1 MVGCKGECFMPT
13 NETGKLIQEL
23 RIRAGF
29 SQKTLAAALHITDKA
44 ISKWERGISLPEVSL
59 LPKLSLLLDTDMEL
73 LITNS
78 MELDDWVGLID
89 IHGADFS
96 QIVYDKPLVYYLL
109 CHYILV
115 GIKKIYVLTDK
126 RNEKYLK
133 SELMQSFGLE
143 FIFDIPKDKNMM
155 IMDHPWF
162 LFGSN
167 LTKQYKSAMISH
179 RMVKLVPHNQ
189 EAVFYFTT
197 AKDCDLY
204 FSDKK
209 KFKRSMSEKTLGR
222 GMVCLDMDEYDKVL
236 DVAGFVR
243 TYQKNS
249 GLLIGD
255 IEEMAYK
262 KGFID
267 SDMLL
272 SLADNVPYGEL
283 LKHVVGEPTVD

>member
-1 MVGCKGECFMPT
+1 MST

-73 LITNS
+73 LLANS
-78 MELDDWVGLID
+78 IELDDWVGLID
-89 IHGADFS
+89 IHGTDFS

-115 GIKKIYVLTDK
+115 GIRRIYVLTDK
-126 RNEKYLK
+126 RNEEYLK
-133 SELMQSFGLE
+133 SDLLQSFGLE
-143 FIFDIPKDKNMM
+143 FIFDIPKDKNLM

-162 LFGSN
+162 IFGAN
-167 LTKQYKSAMISH
+167 LTRQYQSAMLSQ
-179 RMVKLVPHNQ
+179 RMVKLIPYNQ
-189 EAVFYFTT
+189 EAVFYFAI
-197 AKDCDLY
+197 AKKCAAY
-204 FSDKK
+204 FSDKEN
-209 KFKRSMSEKTLGR
+209 FKNVMGEKPLGR
-222 GMVCLDMDEYDKVL
+222 GKVCFDMDDYDKVL

-243 TYQKNS
+243 TYQSNS

-255 IEEMAYK
+255 IEEMAFR
-262 KGFID
+262 KGFIGKD
-267 SDMLL
+267 TLL
-272 SLADNVPYGEL
+272 ELAENVPYGEL
-283 LKHVVGEPTVD
+283 LKSVASNSLVAV

>member
-1 MVGCKGECFMPT
+1 MPT

-29 SQKTLAAALHITDKA
+29 SQKKLAAALHITDKA

-59 LPKLSLLLDTDMEL
+59 LPKLSLLLDTDMEML
-73 LITNS
+73 LANS
-78 MELDDWVGLID
+78 MDLDDWVGLID
-89 IHGADFS
+89 IYGTDFS

-115 GIKKIYVLTDK
+115 GIKKIYVLTDE
-126 RNEKYLK
+126 RNQKYLK
-133 SELMQSFGLE
+133 SDLMQSFGLE
-143 FIFDIPKDKNMM
+143 FVFDIPKDKNMM

-167 LTKQYKSAMISH
+167 LTKKYQSAMLSQ
-179 RMVKLVPHNQ
+179 RMVKLVPYNQ
-189 EAVFYFTT
+189 ESIFYFSTN
-197 AKDCDLY
+197 ADSGLY

-209 KFKRSMSEKTLGR
+209 KFKKSMTEKPLGR
-222 GMVCLDMDEYDKVL
+222 GMVCFDMDDYDKVL
-236 DVAGFVR
+236 DVSGFVR
-243 TYQKNS
+243 TYQRNS

-262 KGFID
+262 KGFIGKEV
-267 SDMLL
+267 LL
-272 SLADNVPYGEL
+272 KLAENVPYGEL
-283 LKHVVGEPTVD
+283 LKKVEVNQRSIDET

>member
-1 MVGCKGECFMPT
+1 MST

-115 GIKKIYVLTDK
+115 GIKRIYVLTDK
-126 RNEKYLK
+126 RNEEYLM
-133 SELMQSFGLE
+133 SDLMQAFGLE

-155 IMDHPWF
+155 IIDHPWF

-167 LTKQYKSAMISH
+167 LTKQYQSAMLSN

-189 EAVFYFTT
+189 EAVFYFATD
-197 AKDCDLY
+197 KDCDLY
-204 FSDKK
+204 FDDNKKFRRAMSDKP
-209 KFKRSMSEKTLGR
+209 LGR
-222 GMVCLDMDEYDKVL
+222 GMVCLDMDDYDKVL
-236 DVAGFVR
+236 DVAGFIR
-243 TYQKNS
+243 TYQRNS

-255 IEEMAYK
+255 IEEMAYN
-262 KGFID
+262 KGLITKET
-267 SDMLL
+267 LL
-272 SLADNVPYGEL
+272 ALAENVPYGDL
-283 LKHVVGEPTVD
+283 LKSVASKPMVG